1 MLAVEYAKTS
11 SMICLFGVV
20 DYSHDVLTDA
30 LKWALQ
36 YRKLVL
42 QDRRSNHCGRPVR
55 PTDLPDGTALDERA
69 SKVVRVLVGKG
80 AHVHLLHEVRLPR
93 PLTTDVPDANA
104 AWFAQTLRQ
113 PL

>member
-20 DYSHDVLTDA
+20 DYSHGVLTDA
-30 LKWALQ
+30 LKSVLQ
-36 YRKLVL
+36 YRYNL
-42 QDRRSNHCGRPVR
+42 RIGPA
-55 PTDLPDGTALDERA
+55 GTALGEGA
-69 SKVVRVLVGKG
+69 SKMVRALVGKG

-93 PLTTDVPDANA
+93 PLTTDVPDANV
-104 AWFAQTLRQ
+104 AWFAQTLRE